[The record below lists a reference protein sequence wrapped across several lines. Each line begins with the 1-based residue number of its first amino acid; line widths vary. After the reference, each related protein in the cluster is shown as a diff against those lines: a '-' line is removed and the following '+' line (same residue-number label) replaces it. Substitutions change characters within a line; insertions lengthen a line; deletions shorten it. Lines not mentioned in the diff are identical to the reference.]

1 MVLHDIVKKGSTD
14 RSVVVTILDSTDG
27 TPETGV
33 VYNTAGIDLWYR
45 REGAAVTSITE
56 ATLASLTAAH
66 TDGGFLA
73 ISHGEYRLDLPDAA
87 YATGANYVD
96 FGGTVTG
103 MVVIGGRVRLVDY
116 DLEDSVRLGLTAL
129 PNAAADAAGGLPI
142 SDAGGLDLDAIYEK
156 AKLAS
161 YIGPNGIGV
170 YIDSGAA
177 NTNTVFGTDGTFDN
191 PVSTPAAARTIADA
205 MGINRYYLEGNSD
218 TTLGATHADWEFY
231 GIGSVRDNTL
241 NFGSSDVSRSKFHNL
256 SLEGTQGGT
265 GRIEAVD
272 CALQDPGAGV
282 STFNIHGL
290 RCGIVDDITLDTSD
304 DNVLIDSYSLVAGT
318 GTPIVRASGA
328 AGTLVMNGHKGGVDL
343 RDLSASHNLTI
354 NIAGGQC
361 IFDASNNVNA
371 SVSLRGIGTK
381 TDNTAGMAALV
392 ETAFINMDKINTECD
407 TAISDAAL
415 ATAANLA
422 TAQTDLDTIT
432 GADGVTLASTQPNSL
447 SLQPVTITA
456 GDAIANITLAG
467 SGTENGISF
476 TRSGSGD
483 PFDANFITQIQS
495 GIATEAKQN
504 AQDLIITEA
513 RLAELDAAN
522 LPATTDT
529 INTNVAAL
537 PAIIDDLSI
546 KKNTAG
552 LIHFEMVLASD
563 HVSPSTGLTVTAQRL
578 IDSGVYASVS
588 GTITEISNGSYRF
601 DYLAADCNGD
611 IVTWKFSG
619 AGADDTKLTFK
630 TVV

>member
-1 MVLHDIVKKGSTD
+1 MLLDAITKGSTD
-14 RSVVVTILDSTDG
+14 YSCTIRIVDSTDG

-33 VYNTAGIDLWYR
+33 VFNTAGIDLWYR
-45 REGAAVTSITE
+45 RPGAAHTSITE
-56 ATLASLTAAH
+56 ATQTEGGAH
-66 TDGGFLA
+66 SDGGFVH
-73 ISHGEYRLDLPDAA
+73 ISDGNYRLDLPDAA
-87 YATGANYVD
+87 VASGVDYVD
-96 FGGTVTG
+96 VGGTVTG
-103 MVVIGGRVRLVDY
+103 MVVIGGRIRLTDI
-116 DLEDSVRLGLTAL
+116 DLDDSVRAGLTAL

-156 AKLAS
+156 AKLVS
-161 YIGPNGIGV
+161 YIGPSGVGV
-170 YIDSGAA
+170 YIDSNAA

-318 GTPIVRASGA
+318 GTPIIRASGA
-328 AGTLVMNGHKGGVDL
+328 SGTLVMNGHKGGVDL
-343 RDLSASHNLTI
+343 RDLSASHNLTV

-407 TAISDAAL
+407 TALTDYDAA
-415 ATAANLA
+415 T
-422 TAQTDLDTIT
+422 
-432 GADGVTLASTQPNSL
+432 
-447 SLQPVTITA
+447 
-456 GDAIANITLAG
+456 
-467 SGTENGISF
+467 GTE
-476 TRSGSGD
+476 
-483 PFDANFITQIQS
+483 
-495 GIATEAKQN
+495 
-504 AQDLIITEA
+504 
-513 RLAELDAAN
+513 LAAV
-522 LPATTDT
+522 DT
-529 INTNVAAL
+529 KIDAL
-537 PAIIDDLSI
+537 PSA
-546 KKNTAG
+546 T
-552 LIHFEMVLASD
+552 
-563 HVSPSTGLTVTAQRL
+563 
-578 IDSGVYASVS
+578 
-588 GTITEISNGSYRF
+588 
-601 DYLAADCNGD
+601 D
-611 IVTWKFSG
+611 IVTGGAISTSGGSVDNVTLVDTTTTNTDMRGTDNAATETKQDATDIVIAELTTQGDTNEAKLDIIDGVVDNLNLGIIYGTAATGTLTTTSATTNLTGYLDNQLVGAYIVVTSG
-619 AGADDTKLTFK
+619 AAEGERREITAYTETGGVIEFAAMTSAMANNDAFK
-630 TVV
+630 IV